1 MARFPERWQF
11 GDLSTSDLDQGQG
24 GICRPHCI
32 GRRQKFHPGRRRFAR
47 ATNSGVTSGLSRTR
61 DVRCWHL
68 ADIDGSSQVGEFASH
83 CRSPT
88 KLPSITRGKVRRAR
102 PSILHIEQRT
112 TGRPVSQGRFTAR
125 RDGFSR
131 QMHHCIPRSHATA
144 LGYPSVTPVQPIRHC
159 VDKQPHA
166 ARKLAARGK

>member
-1 MARFPERWQF
+1 VAHENR
-11 GDLSTSDLDQGQG
+11 
-24 GICRPHCI
+24 
-32 GRRQKFHPGRRRFAR
+32 
-47 ATNSGVTSGLSRTR
+47 
-61 DVRCWHL
+61 
-68 ADIDGSSQVGEFASH
+68 SSQDGKFASH

-125 RDGFSR
+125 RAGFSR

-159 VDKQPHA
+159 VDKT
-166 ARKLAARGK
+166 AARGSEAGGSREIASKPAGATTSELASGLVSRGSCVRPIYPAGRNFVLSRKPHVRLLKAIR